1 MPAQPDPGRPGTP
14 RDIVIVANNVDGM
27 GGVQRWAHR
36 LARLFAARGDRVTL
50 VGVTSVE
57 HPHDHDRD
65 GSYRV
70 RTLHDPW
77 RPPALAHRPGTLRGH
92 VDVAARA
99 WDVWRDR
106 TQRQGAARLSRL
118 LDASGPG
125 TVVIAAQ
132 VWAMEWVRRA
142 DTSGMRVIGMSHESY
157 EATRASSRYRRVKE
171 LYADVDR
178 MVVLTGED
186 ADAWARDG
194 MTGVDHIPNPLHIA
208 PAGDPGGGG
217 PVVACVGRLSY
228 EKGVD
233 LMLEAWERVVPRH
246 PDWRLRLYGAG
257 PEEDALRAQ
266 AASAG
271 LSRSVEFRGVI
282 DDVGAALEEASV
294 FALPSRAEGLPMSV
308 LEAMAYGRP
317 SVAFDCAPGVRALIG
332 EPAGGG
338 LLVPPGDTV
347 AFAAELGRLMDDAE
361 LRRTLGAKARVSAGR
376 FAPDAVLARWDRL
389 FDLLHRDRPSALGGV
404 RAPERSAAGRAVTRA
419 PGRPAAEPAPGG

>member
-1 MPAQPDPGRPGTP
+1 MPAQPDPGRPGAP
-14 RDIVIVANNVDGM
+14 RAIVIVANNVDGM

-36 LARLFAARGDRVTL
+36 LARMFAGRGDRVTL
-50 VGVTSVE
+50 VGVTTVDD
-57 HPHDHDRD
+57 PHHHDRD

-77 RPPALAHRPGTLRGH
+77 RPPALAHRPGTLRGRM
-92 VDVAARA
+92 DVAARA
-99 WDVWRDR
+99 RDAWRDR
-106 TQRQGAARLSRL
+106 VQRQGAERLSRL

-157 EATRASSRYRRVKE
+157 AATRASSRYRRVKE
-171 LYADVDR
+171 LYAGVDR
-178 MVVLTGED
+178 MVVLTEED

-208 PAGDPGGGG
+208 PAGEPGAGG

-233 LMLEAWERVVPRH
+233 LMLEAWERVAPRR

-257 PEEDALRAQ
+257 PEEEALREL
-266 AASAG
+266 AAAG
-271 LSRSVEFRGVI
+271 GSVEFRGVI
-282 DDVGAALEEASV
+282 DDVGAALAEASV

-317 SVAFDCAPGVRALIG
+317 TVAFDCAPGVRALIG
-332 EPAGGG
+332 DPAGGG

-347 AFAAELGRLMDDAE
+347 AFARELARLMDDAE
-361 LRRTLGAKARVSAGR
+361 LRRELGAKARVSAGR

-389 FDLLHRDRPSALGGV
+389 FDLLHRDRPSAFGGS
-404 RAPERSAAGRAVTRA
+404 RAPERPVAGRAVTRT